1 MLTLIFLLIYTAF
14 AETPTI
20 YSRLYLRSVK
30 KLENERRQA
39 DLINIGIKYIEDVVF
54 TAINL
59 GLVEYTTEPFL
70 GCKVYSKY
78 DEFLQLRID
87 EDNCENILSEI
98 ITLVYSRFPYS
109 ELSYNS
115 ETRRYTLKWN

>member
-20 YSRLYLRSVK
+20 YSRIYRHSVK
-30 KLENERRQA
+30 KLENERIQA

-54 TAINL
+54 IAANL

-70 GCKVYSKY
+70 GCEVYSKY
-78 DEFLQLRID
+78 DEFLELKID
-87 EDNCENILSEI
+87 KDDCENILSEI

-109 ELSYNS
+109 ELSYDF